1 MKRFL
6 PGIFIV
12 VCLVQWSIPAL
23 MIHKREQTLRK
34 GEVFLFKTA
43 PVDPYDAFRG
53 RYVSLGFDLN
63 SITNDFGYTHEVRN
77 KQMYAALVRDNAGFA
92 AIIGLTDE
100 PPETPSIPVRIRYSH
115 EGIIRLTLPFDR
127 FYMEEHL
134 APVAESVYRSASRS
148 DATNTFA
155 IVRVYEHFPVLED
168 LIINGRPASEYA
180 NEQNP

>member
-1 MKRFL
+1 
-6 PGIFIV
+6 
-12 VCLVQWSIPAL
+12 
-23 MIHKREQTLRK
+23 MIQKREQTLRK

-63 SITNDFGYTHEVRN
+63 SITNRFGYTHHVRN
-77 KQMYAALVRDNAGFA
+77 KLMYASLDRDDVGFA
-92 AIIGLTDE
+92 AITGLTE
-100 PPETPSIPVRIRYSH
+100 EPPPETPSIPVRIRYSN
-115 EGIIRLTLPFDR
+115 EGMIFLNLPFDR

-168 LIINGRPASEYA
+168 LIINGRPASEYE
-180 NEQNP
+180 NELDR

>member
-1 MKRFL
+1 MKRML
-6 PGIFIV
+6 PAIFIV
-12 VCLVQWSIPAL
+12 VCLVQWAIPGL

-53 RYVSLGFDLN
+53 RYVALGFDLN
-63 SITNDFGYTHEVRN
+63 SITNSFGYTHEVRN
-77 KQMYAALVRDNAGFA
+77 KRMYAALDRDEAGFA
-92 AIIGLTDE
+92 AITGLSDK
-100 PPETPSIPVRIRYSH
+100 PPETPSIPVRIQYSY
-115 EGIIRLTLPFDR
+115 EGVIRLQLPFDR

-134 APVAESVYRSASRS
+134 APVAETVYRSASRS

-180 NEQNP
+180 TEQDQ